1 MRPAS
6 GAVARKRATVD
17 FRPAP
22 KNRSRVILVDT
33 AVWIDYLRGAET
45 RLSPRLYDNQVLVH
59 PMVVGELACGNLRN
73 RDEVLSLLAGLPQA
87 PVAADQEVVA
97 FIEHHRLMDRG
108 IGYIDAHL
116 LAATAL
122 AASAQLWTIDQR
134 LMEVAIDLG
143 LSEHRPD

>member
-1 MRPAS
+1 MI
-6 GAVARKRATVD
+6 V
-17 FRPAP
+17 
-22 KNRSRVILVDT
+22 VDT

-45 RLSPRLYDNQVLVH
+45 ALASLLSEGQVLAH

-73 RDEVLSLLAGLPQA
+73 RDEVLGLLGGLPRA
-87 PVAADQEVVA
+87 PAATDQEVLA

-122 AASAQLWTIDQR
+122 ASPSQLWTNDRR
-134 LMEVAIDLG
+134 LSETAARLG
-143 LSEHRPD
+143 LAYRVPR